1 MPSESKWV
9 NAVVFALLLVAV
21 TMLGA
26 AVTGSPTVF
35 AFGTIVVLGLLAG
48 LAFVRQSDAMT
59 WAPPILATLV
69 LTVAMTGLFLDQA
82 TPVHAVGDT
91 VGGFQAGTAFLIYG
105 IWVPA
110 FFTLGLGFAAVFH
123 RLDATD
129 SRSSD
134 HTS

>member
-26 AVTGSPTVF
+26 AVTGSPAVF
-35 AFGTIVVLGLLAG
+35 AFGTVAVLGLLAG
-48 LAFVRQSDAMT
+48 LAFVRETDAAT
-59 WAPPILATLV
+59 WVPPIVATLV
-69 LTVAMTGLFLDQA
+69 LAIAMTGLFLEQA
-82 TPVHAVGDT
+82 TPVNSVADT
-91 VGGFQAGTAFLIYG
+91 VPGFQAGTTFLIYG

-123 RLDATD
+123 RLDAAD